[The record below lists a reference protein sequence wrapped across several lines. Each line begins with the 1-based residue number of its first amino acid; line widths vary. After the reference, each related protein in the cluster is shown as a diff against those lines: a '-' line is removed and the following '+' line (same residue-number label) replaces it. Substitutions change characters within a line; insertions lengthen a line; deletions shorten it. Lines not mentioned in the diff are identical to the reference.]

1 MTARALLAL
10 LALLPQE
17 PKAVDLL
24 KLIDPAKDAVA
35 GAWKFEG
42 TTLVAATV
50 KFGRIQV
57 PYVPPAEYDVRLVV
71 ERKDKANSLVMGLV
85 AQGKQFIAVVD
96 AFEHDPF
103 SGIELIDGKAFP
115 DNETGVP
122 GRHLENGK
130 RATLE
135 YGVRKDR
142 VTMKVNGKPL
152 VDWKAD
158 WEGLSLYK
166 DWKMPR
172 ADALFIGA
180 WTAPY
185 HIHEA
190 LLTPVSGEGKRLRE

>member
-1 MTARALLAL
+1 MLLRALVILAI
-10 LALLPQE
+10 LAPQE
-17 PKAVDLL
+17 KKSVDLL
-24 KLIDPAKDAVA
+24 KLVDPAKDAVA
-35 GAWKFEG
+35 GTWAFEE
-42 TTLVAATV
+42 TTLVASTV
-50 KFGRIQV
+50 KFGRLQI
-57 PYVPPAEYDVRLVV
+57 PYAPPAEYDVRLVV
-71 ERKDKANSLVMGLV
+71 ERKAGANSVVLGLV
-85 AQGKQFIAVVD
+85 AQGRQFVAVVD
-96 AFEHDPF
+96 AFEKDPF

-115 DNETGVP
+115 DNATGVP

-130 RATLE
+130 KATLE

-142 VTMKVNGKPL
+142 VTMAVNGKKI

-172 ADALFIGA
+172 ADALFLGA

-190 LLTPVSGEGKRLRE
+190 TLTPVSGEGKPLR

>member
-1 MTARALLAL
+1 MLLRSL
-10 LALLPQE
+10 VILAVLAPQE
-17 PKAVDLL
+17 KKPVDLL
-24 KLIDPAKDAVA
+24 KHIDPAKDAVA
-35 GAWKFEG
+35 GTWAFEG
-42 TTLVAATV
+42 TTLVASTV
-50 KFGRIQV
+50 KFGRLQI
-57 PYVPPAEYDVRLVV
+57 PYAPPAEYDVRLVV
-71 ERKDKANSLVMGLV
+71 ERKAGANSVVLGLV
-85 AQGKQFIAVVD
+85 AQGRQFVAVVD
-96 AFEHDPF
+96 AFEKDPF

-115 DNETGVP
+115 DNATGVP

-130 RATLE
+130 KATLE

-142 VTMKVNGKPL
+142 VTMAVNGRKI

-172 ADALFIGA
+172 ADALFLGA

-190 LLTPVSGEGKRLRE
+190 ALIPVSGEGKPLR